1 MDYDPSIAV
10 MLALFAVASLAGF
23 VDAIAG
29 GGGLLTLPALL
40 LVGLPANLALGTNKG
55 QSVFGSGTALSQF
68 WGSHLF
74 DRKRAA
80 ISIPVALVGAAVG
93 VWLVSKIEPRVL
105 APLVM
110 VLLAGAAVLMLTQ
123 RPPSAPPDPTPR
135 GFLLTALVAF
145 SIACYDGFFGPGTG
159 TFLILAYAFLW
170 RDPLHAASA
179 NAKAVNFASNLASLV
194 MFASYGLIVWPL
206 ALPMALGQ
214 ILGGY
219 IGAHMTIRVG
229 RGLVRWMV
237 ACVSLALLL
246 RLAWQFWFD

>member
-1 MDYDPSIAV
+1 MDPTIPL
-10 MLALFAVASLAGF
+10 MLALFAVASVAGF
-23 VDAIAG
+23 IDAIAG
-29 GGGLLTLPALL
+29 GGGLLTLPTLL
-40 LVGLPANLALGTNKG
+40 LVGLPPDLALGTNKG

-74 DRKRAA
+74 DRRRAA

-93 VWLVSKIEPRVL
+93 VSLVSMIKPEVL

-110 VLLAGAAVLMLTQ
+110 VLLAAAAVFMLAHRT
-123 RPPSAPPDPTPR
+123 PSIAADPTPR

-159 TFLILAYAFLW
+159 TFLILAYAFFW

-194 MFASYGLIVWPL
+194 MFAAHGLIVWPL

-219 IGAHMTIRVG
+219 LGAHMTIRVG
-229 RGLVRWMV
+229 RSLVRWMV
-237 ACVSLALLL
+237 ACVSMALLI
-246 RLAWQFWFD
+246 RLAWQFWLQ